1 MAKIEFCRCKMMK
14 KLVAKTKKINTV
26 ETLTD
31 ELFKLG
37 VQNGST
43 LLVHSSLSSIG
54 WVNGGPVAVIDALM
68 NVVTTNG
75 TLVMPS
81 QTGDLSDPVN
91 WGNPPVPEDWWEEIR
106 QTMPPYH
113 PEITPTRG
121 MGQIADQ
128 KSTRLNSSH
137 VATSYEVLLIRYKYH
152 RQYC

>member
-1 MAKIEFCRCKMMK
+1 MISITMNCTH
-14 KLVAKTKKINTV
+14 V
-26 ETLTD
+26 TLTPYP
-31 ELFKLG
+31 
-37 VQNGST
+37 T
-43 LLVHSSLSSIG
+43 LRSSDL
-54 WVNGGPVAVIDALM
+54 
-68 NVVTTNG
+68 NG